1 MITPQELRIGN
12 WVNYSGRYNKRGEV
26 YEGLKGPFAVTGM
39 REHIYLKNLLSGLP
53 FSFSFGEIEPIPLT
67 PEILEKCGF
76 NKKTY
81 GGAGLFY
88 VNGLVHISEYLNYLN
103 CDPYGS
109 VENSVSVQY
118 LHQLQNLFYVLT
130 GQELEIKL

>member
-12 WVNYSGRYNKRGEV
+12 WVNHKIVEKWERVDSIDYDQL
-26 YEGLKGPFAVTGM
+26 LKSNGVEQYYINRFQL
-39 REHIYLKNLLSGLP
+39 EDY
-53 FSFSFGEIEPIPLT
+53 EPIPLS